1 MTKRNNLIIPSIN
14 QFNFKIDYSETFK
27 KNHTFEIDLHTHQ
40 EFEIYI
46 NISGDVS
53 FLVENKLYPL
63 SYGDII
69 FVRPG
74 QEHHCVYRSDL
85 KHKFFWILLDM
96 KDNPLIADYF
106 NCCKTNYI
114 SPENELK
121 EELISLCFD
130 AVNDNL
136 TDADKLYCFFR
147 ILHILKTSSKK
158 TSLENDTLP
167 EDLAKV
173 LSYIDGHISE
183 NLQVSDISKA
193 LYISESTIRRRFKEY
208 LNTSPLLFIQKRKLH
223 YAAKMLKQGE
233 SVINAGINVGYAD
246 NSYFIQLFKREYGVT
261 PYHYKKLI
269 RAKKEQ

>member
-1 MTKRNNLIIPSIN
+1 MTTRNTFKIPSIN
-14 QFNFKIDYSETFK
+14 EFNFKIDYSETNK
-27 KNHTFEIDLHTHQ
+27 KNHTYEIDLHTHQ
-40 EFEIYI
+40 EFELYI

-74 QEHHCVYRSDL
+74 QEHHYVYRSDL

-158 TSLENDTLP
+158 TSLENDMLP

-223 YAAKMLKQGE
+223 YAAKMLKRGE

-246 NSYFIQLFKREYGVT
+246 NSYFIQLFKREYNVT